1 MPNRESRRK
10 AIETASDL
18 FRRQG
23 YAATGLTQVIE
34 QSGTPK
40 GSFYFNFP
48 GGKEE
53 LGLEAVRLGGTQ
65 LHAAIQQLAAAS
77 PDAASFVRTL
87 GESLAASLESSDFQ
101 LGCPIAT
108 VALEV
113 ASTNEPLRLATA
125 EVFQSWLDGWAT
137 SLERWGGIEPE
148 RARTLALELLGA
160 MEGAFVLSRALKSPE
175 PMLVAGAAAVA
186 RLREAL
192 ADG

>member
-1 MPNRESRRK
+1 MPNRESRRR
-10 AIETASDL
+10 AIETASQL

-34 QSGTPK
+34 ESGTPK
-40 GSFYFNFP
+40 GSFYFNFR

-53 LGLEAVRLGGTQ
+53 LGVEALRLGGTQ
-65 LHAAIQQLAAAS
+65 LHAAIEQLAAAA

-87 GESLAASLESSDFQ
+87 AEGLAAGLECSEFQ

-137 SLERWGGIEPE
+137 YLERRGGIDPE
-148 RARTLALELLGA
+148 RARVLAMELLGA

-175 PMLVAGAAAVA
+175 PMRAAGAAAVERVRDA
-186 RLREAL
+186 MPT
-192 ADG
+192 